1 MFSVGVVLKKNNKIK
16 DNKKKFYSLF
26 WVTLC
31 YTKTNIYR
39 RWDTMLATKKIET
52 ATESYSINDAMNV
65 LLSKLDEAIDDLE
78 NGRVLTEEELWEEI
92 DSI

>member
-39 RWDTMLATKKIET
+39 R
-52 ATESYSINDAMNV
+52 
-65 LLSKLDEAIDDLE
+65 
-78 NGRVLTEEELWEEI
+78 
-92 DSI
+92 